1 MADRAATVWSRAEA
15 ARVCCQD
22 DVAAGAGPASARPA
36 VVSAPSN
43 STRWSANAVR
53 RRSGRSRRSRA
64 SRSRIDTNQGKK
76 LFPVNEVQKVT
87 FKDEPR
93 ELRNARDGILRGQL
107 ENARS
112 DLEKISL
119 DGIARKEIL
128 QDIEFYKAYC
138 DGRLALVGGGDK
150 AAAVRALRAFVEN
163 PDEQR
168 ELSLLPGRRAAGR
181 SGGGAGQFRQRH
193 QVLQHAGRS
202 ALAGRQDERRRSW
215 KAMPWWP
222 TASMPRP
229 WPSSTAC
236 WPPSLDD
243 ARAREQK
250 LLATLGRAVCL
261 AGTGKPD
268 EGIALV
274 TKIIDENNS
283 QEKPVL
289 FAKAYNA
296 LGTCYLK
303 ANKPQDALLAF
314 LHVDLLFNQDPDAHA
329 EALYHLSSLVEEAEQ
344 VGTRT
349 AGAQPAGESVFGES
363 LGEQEGRAVAV
374 VRAVRSP
381 AARRSGFRA
390 RRRLR
395 RRTGRI
401 RIVEIRDRVRS

>member
-1 MADRAATVWSRAEA
+1 MVGDRGAPTFGTIAEIT
-15 ARVCCQD
+15 RVQI
-22 DVAAGAGPASARPA
+22 
-36 VVSAPSN
+36 
-43 STRWSANAVR
+43 TME
-53 RRSGRSRRSRA
+53 
-64 SRSRIDTNQGKK
+64 TNQGKK

-150 AAAVRALRAFVEN
+150 AAAVQGACARLSRT

-168 ELSLLPGRRAAGR
+168 EFPLLPGGRAAGR
-181 SGGGAGQFRQRH
+181 SGGGVGQFRQRH

-202 ALAGRQDERRRSW
+202 ALAGRQDERRR
-215 KAMPWWP
+215 AGRQRHGRQRACMPK
-222 TASMPRP
+222 R

-236 WPPSLDD
+236 WRPSLDD

-268 EGIALV
+268 EGIALA

-329 EALYHLSSLVEEAEQ
+329 EALYHLSSLVE
-344 VGTRT
+344 G
-349 AGAQPAGESVFGES
+349 G
-363 LGEQEGRAVAV
+363 
-374 VRAVRSP
+374 
-381 AARRSGFRA
+381 
-390 RRRLR
+390 
-395 RRTGRI
+395 
-401 RIVEIRDRVRS
+401 